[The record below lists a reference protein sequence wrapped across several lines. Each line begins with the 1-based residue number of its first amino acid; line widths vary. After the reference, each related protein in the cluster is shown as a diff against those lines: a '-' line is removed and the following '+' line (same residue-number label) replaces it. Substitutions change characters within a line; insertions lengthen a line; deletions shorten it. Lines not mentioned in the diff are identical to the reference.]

1 MLIIIDHNITGI
13 SDYVISY
20 DNKGTFISN
29 SNDEVLYRFIN
40 YPSEFIIPVL
50 KNVLKNKKPGELD
63 YTDAVYME
71 NGNIIIDVMLFNS
84 KVNDLLRK
92 VSLDIYDY
100 MESDNP
106 RILKYQVKITED
118 YKYGFRSEYLTGR
131 TSADISRE
139 DVETGKIMLVDYT
152 EDTE

>member
-1 MLIIIDHNITGI
+1 
-13 SDYVISY
+13 
-20 DNKGTFISN
+20 
-29 SNDEVLYRFIN
+29 
-40 YPSEFIIPVL
+40 
-50 KNVLKNKKPGELD
+50 
-63 YTDAVYME
+63 ME